1 MVAGVYL
8 DYNATAPVL
17 PAAAE
22 AVAVALRQ
30 PGNPSSVH
38 GFGRAARARMEDAR
52 EVVARL
58 VGAAPAQVIFTSGG
72 TEAAAL
78 GLHAF
83 RDRPVLVSAIEHPC
97 VLEILPRAERIPVT
111 ADGVVDLDWL
121 ATRLRRDP
129 LPAVVAVMLANNETG
144 VLQPVAEVAALA
156 RAAGAAVFCDAVQGP
171 GKVAVDMSGLD
182 VDFLTLSAHKLGGPQ
197 GVGALIARTPESLP
211 PLVVG
216 GGQER
221 GRRGGTQNGPGIAGF
236 GAAARAIAAGECVS
250 CLTDLR
256 DRLEAGIRRL
266 APQAVIWGEGAERLP
281 NTTCVGLPGIDQQRV
296 LMALDLA
303 GVAVSAG
310 SACSSG
316 KVAPSHVLTAMGA
329 TPAQAREAIRVS
341 LGWASAASDVDA
353 FLDAWGRLA
362 RASAA

>member
-1 MVAGVYL
+1 MTGVYL
-8 DYNATAPVL
+8 DYNASAPVL

-22 AVAVALRQ
+22 AVAMALRQ

-38 GFGRAARARMEDAR
+38 AFGRAARARMEDAR
-52 EVVARL
+52 EAVARL
-58 VGAAPAQVIFTSGG
+58 VGATPAQVVFTSGG

-78 GLHAF
+78 ALHAF
-83 RDRPVLVSAIEHPC
+83 RDRPALVSAIEHPC
-97 VLEILPRAERIPVT
+97 VLEALPGAERMPVT
-111 ADGVVDLDWL
+111 ADGVLHLDWL
-121 ATRLRRDP
+121 ADRLRRAP
-129 LPAVVAVMLANNETG
+129 APAVVALMLANNETG
-144 VLQPVAEVAALA
+144 VLQPVAEAAALA

-171 GKVAVDMSGLD
+171 GKVVVDITALG
-182 VDFLTLSAHKLGGPQ
+182 VDLLALSAHKLGGPQ
-197 GVGALIARTPESLP
+197 GVGAVVARAPEALA
-211 PLVVG
+211 PLVAG

-250 CLTDLR
+250 CLNDLR
-256 DRLEAGIRRL
+256 DRLEDGIRRL
-266 APQAVIWGEGAERLP
+266 APQAAIWGAAARRLP
-281 NTTCVGLPGIDQQRV
+281 NTTCVGLPGVDQQRA

-329 TPAQAREAIRVS
+329 TPRQAREAIRVS
-341 LGWASAASDVDA
+341 LGWRSTARDVDA
-353 FLDAWGRLA
+353 FLDAWGALA
-362 RASAA
+362 RSSAA

>member
-1 MVAGVYL
+1 MVPGVYL

-22 AVAVALRQ
+22 AVEAALRQ

-38 GFGRAARARMEDAR
+38 GFGRAARAAMEDAR
-52 EVVARL
+52 EAVARL
-58 VGAAPAQVIFTSGG
+58 VGVAPAQVVFTSGG

-78 GLHAF
+78 ALHAY
-83 RDRPVLVSAIEHPC
+83 RHRPAVVSAIEHPC
-97 VLEILPRAERIPVT
+97 VLEALPDAERLPV
-111 ADGVVDLDWL
+111 DRHGVADLDWL
-121 ATRLRRDP
+121 AARLRRDP
-129 LPAVVAVMLANNETG
+129 VPAVVAVMLANNETG

-171 GKVAVDMSGLD
+171 GKVAVDFFALG
-182 VDFLTLSAHKLGGPQ
+182 VDLLTLSAHKLGGPQ
-197 GVGALIARTPESLP
+197 GVGALVVRAPETLA

-236 GAAARAIAAGECVS
+236 GAAARAIAAGECVP

-256 DRLEAGIRRL
+256 DRLESGIRRL
-266 APQAVIWGEGAERLP
+266 APQAVIWGEGAARLP
-281 NTTCVGLPGIDQQRV
+281 NTTCVGLPGIDQQRA

-316 KVAPSHVLTAMGA
+316 KLAPSHVLTAMGA
-329 TPAQAREAIRVS
+329 APAEAREAIRVS
-341 LGWASAASDVDA
+341 LGWRSSAADVDA
-353 FLDAWGRLA
+353 FLEVWGRLA

>member
-1 MVAGVYL
+1 MTAGVYL

-22 AVAVALRQ
+22 AVAMALGE

-38 GFGRAARARMEDAR
+38 AFGRAARARMEDAR
-52 EVVARL
+52 EAVARL
-58 VGAAPAQVIFTSGG
+58 AGASPAQVIFTSGG

-78 GLHAF
+78 GLHGF
-83 RDRPVLVSAIEHPC
+83 RDRPAVVSAIEHPC
-97 VLEILPRAERIPVT
+97 VLEALPGAERIPVT
-111 ADGVVDLDWL
+111 AGGVVDLDWL
-121 ATRLRRDP
+121 SGRLSVAP
-129 LPAVVAVMLANNETG
+129 VPAVVAVMLANNETG
-144 VLQPVAEVAALA
+144 VIQPLAEVAALA

-171 GKVAVDMSGLD
+171 GKVD
-182 VDFLTLSAHKLGGPQ
+182 VDFAGLGVDFLALSAHKLGGPQ
-197 GVGALIARTPESLP
+197 GVGALVVRAPEVLA

-236 GAAARAIAAGECVS
+236 GAAARAIAAGECLP
-250 CLTDLR
+250 CLSGLR
-256 DRLEAGIRRL
+256 DRLEEGIRRL
-266 APQAVIWGEGAERLP
+266 APGAVIWGQGAERLP
-281 NTTCVGLPGIDQQRV
+281 NTTCVGLPGVDQQRA

-341 LGWASAASDVDA
+341 LGWRSTERDVDA

-362 RASAA
+362 HASAA